1 VIRKLRD
8 TFRDPTTALPVLG
21 TVIGLA
27 LVGAGW
33 VIQGSSYVPGLL
45 QQFGS
50 ALVMLVPL
58 LYLGNLLEKRMRR
71 TEEQARAISHDLA
84 RVRSDVAATAAMV
97 DALRATNRDDVERSA
112 QQRSDAFADARRSLS
127 YGAVARVLA
136 EAAAISAVAPAGL
149 RVRLGR
155 GDARLRMPPP
165 GDGDLRPTVERAGGE
180 PIAVLTWRPGE
191 DAGALHERV
200 SAAVGVEPGDLADAY
215 LHTLVEALRTAVAG
229 NTGELPV
236 SLGPVLEIPND
247 EWVVAADG
255 LHCLKRPYDI
265 SRERLLDRRE
275 DWPRYMG
282 DKDWVTPPKFAEAY
296 DVAVA
301 LLS

>member
-1 VIRKLRD
+1 VIRKWRD
-8 TFRDPTTALPVLG
+8 AVRDPSTALPILG
-21 TVIGLA
+21 TAIGLA

-71 TEEQARAISHDLA
+71 TEEQARSISHDLA

-97 DALRATNRDDVERSA
+97 DALRATTRDDVERSA
-112 QQRSDAFADARRSLS
+112 QQRSDAFTDAENSLS
-127 YGAVARVLA
+127 SDTVGRVVA
-136 EAAAISAVAPAGL
+136 EAAAISAIGPTGL
-149 RVRLGR
+149 RVKLGH

-165 GDGDLRPTVERAGGE
+165 SGRDLQPTVEHAGGA
-180 PIAVLTWRPGE
+180 PISVLTWRWGE
-191 DAGALHERV
+191 DARTLHERV
-200 SAAVGVEPGDLADAY
+200 TAAVGAELNEAY
-215 LHTLVEALRTAVAG
+215 LPALVEALRTAVAG

-247 EWVVAADG
+247 HWVVATDG
-255 LHCLKRPYDI
+255 LHSLKRPYHI
-265 SRERLLDRRE
+265 PRSRLLDQRE

-282 DKDWVTPPKFAEAY
+282 DKDWVSPAKFAEAY
-296 DVAVA
+296 GLAAA
-301 LLS
+301 LLP